1 MSPCFEV
8 AKGRCA
14 PSSVLYIVQF
24 LAQPQQK
31 AFAEQRILG
40 TAVLVLSLHT
50 WAVMALDIVL
60 DQLEGDMAVVWLLPA
75 SPPRTPSEPASRLQ
89 HGRQRLGTTVQ
100 EEAAAL

>member
-1 MSPCFEV
+1 
-8 AKGRCA
+8 
-14 PSSVLYIVQF
+14 
-24 LAQPQQK
+24 
-31 AFAEQRILG
+31 
-40 TAVLVLSLHT
+40 
-50 WAVMALDIVL
+50 MALDIVL